1 MPKFMSVTKF
11 VDYFY
16 SKFKADKFNVT
27 SATLYFEDKKCFIN
41 KYKNSCIKPV
51 FIEFRDSLY
60 NYHTRAKED
69 KRDCLTC
76 KYMTHQEILD
86 EFGDPQSGSEHAHDV
101 LIISFKES
109 KKKTLPTEKN
119 GKLYC
124 MNIDFNQSS
133 YKGIKYYPTEIEE
146 STCEHNNKKVRQQI
160 IAENNEPGLIEIA

>member
-11 VDYFY
+11 VDYFFN
-16 SKFKADKFNVT
+16 KLKAEKFNVT

-51 FIEFRDSLY
+51 FIEFRQPFINPSP
-60 NYHTRAKED
+60 RATED
-69 KRDCLTC
+69 KSEYHLW

-86 EFGDPQSGSEHAHDV
+86 EFGDL

>member
-11 VDYFY
+11 VEYFY
-16 SKFKADKFNVT
+16 NKLKANNFYVS

-41 KYKNSCIKPV
+41 KYHNSCIKPV

-69 KRDCLTC
+69 KRDCLTY
-76 KYMTHQEILD
+76 KYMTHKEILD
-86 EFGDPQSGSEHAHDV
+86 EFGDV

-124 MNIDFNQSS
+124 MNIDFYQSN
-133 YKGIKYYPTEIEE
+133 YKGINYYPTVIEE
-146 STCEHNNKKVRQQI
+146 STSEHNNKKVRQQI
-160 IAENNEPGLIEIA
+160 IAENNEPGLIDIA

>member
-16 SKFKADKFNVT
+16 NKLKADKFNVT

-76 KYMTHQEILD
+76 KYMTHKEILD
-86 EFGDPQSGSEHAHDV
+86 EFGDS

-124 MNIDFNQSS
+124 MNIDFYQSN
-133 YKGIKYYPTEIEE
+133 YKGINYYPTVIEE

-160 IAENNEPGLIEIA
+160 IAENNEPGLIDIA

>member
-16 SKFKADKFNVT
+16 NKLKADKFNVT

-86 EFGDPQSGSEHAHDV
+86 EFGDV
-101 LIISFKES
+101 FIITFKDS
-109 KKKTLPTEKN
+109 KKKTLPTEKK

-124 MNIDFNQSS
+124 MNIDFYQSS
-133 YKGIKYYPTEIEE
+133 YKGIKYYPTVIEE